1 MLTFLKKQ
9 ENGRLERPKINAKK
23 INRKASIDSSISCV
37 VGSHPGNSWSAAG
50 PLLLL
55 DFRGLYRIEF

>member
-9 ENGRLERPKINAKK
+9 ENGRLERPKINSKK
-23 INRKASIDSSISCV
+23 INRKASIDSSISYV
-37 VGSHPGNSWSAAG
+37 VGSHPGNSWSATCV
-50 PLLLL
+50 LLLV